1 MLGILLQES
10 VELTIVTVK
19 LIIKTARSVYRTFVP
34 KQDPKLIELHEL
46 TCLKKRLD
54 ELENLIHLKD
64 S

>member
-34 KQDPKLIELHEL
+34 QAGPKV
-46 TCLKKRLD
+46 D
-54 ELENLIHLKD
+54 
-64 S
+64 